1 MKSKC
6 VLLFGF
12 VSICAAQEAIEV
24 RGKVVAAGYMNLSQL
39 SAQLANSHGQI
50 DRAPIDPS
58 GAFEFRDMPSG
69 VYTLLV
75 TNQYGAEIISEPI
88 LVSQPVTFIKVTVI
102 PVTLPDQESQPTAQT
117 VSLRQLQHQP
127 PKKAVRAAA
136 RAQDLARRGAN
147 ERAVAELEKAIAL
160 DPEFAAAHSN
170 LGVQY
175 ALGGQNEKA
184 AAEFRRA
191 SELDPGSSM
200 FQSNL
205 ACVLIWM
212 RQYSEAEEHARIAV
226 YLDNSSPNAHYLLG
240 VILARRP
247 ETRASGVDHLKTA
260 ARQFP
265 RAYLILA
272 EMYRAEG
279 QNQLAKEEM
288 QRYVD
293 ADPAASRQGA
303 EKWIAALR

>member
-1 MKSKC
+1 MKSRC

-12 VSICAAQEAIEV
+12 VSICAAQEALQV
-24 RGKVVAAGYMNLSQL
+24 RGEVVAAGYVNLSQL
-39 SAQLANSHGQI
+39 SAQLENSRGQI
-50 DRAPIDPS
+50 DQAPIDPS
-58 GAFEFRDMPSG
+58 GAFEFHDVASG
-69 VYTLLV
+69 IYTLRV
-75 TNQYGAEIISEPI
+75 TSQYGGEILSQPI
-88 LVSQPVTFIKVTVI
+88 HVSQPVTFITVTV
-102 PVTLPDQESQPTAQT
+102 VAVSLLDQAAEPAAQT
-117 VSLRQLQHQP
+117 VSVRQLQHQP
-127 PKKAVRAAA
+127 PKKALRAAA
-136 RAQDLARRGAN
+136 KAQDLAQGGAN
-147 ERAVAELEKAIAL
+147 ERAVAELEKAITL

-212 RQYSEAEEHARIAV
+212 RQYGQAEEHARIAV
-226 YLDNSSPNAHYLLG
+226 YLDNSSANAHYLLG

-247 ETRASGVDHLKTA
+247 ESRSSAVDHLRTA

-265 RAYLILA
+265 RAHLILA
-272 EMYRAEG
+272 EMYRAGG
-279 QNQLAKEEM
+279 QIQLAKEEM
-288 QRYVD
+288 KRYVD
-293 ADPAASRQGA
+293 ADPAASRQDA

>member
-1 MKSKC
+1 MKSRC
-6 VLLFGF
+6 VLLLGL
-12 VSICAAQEAIEV
+12 VSVCAAQEAMQV

-39 SAQLANSHGQI
+39 SAQLANSRGQI

-58 GAFEFRDMPSG
+58 GAFEFRDLPSG
-69 VYTLLV
+69 NYTLRV
-75 TNQYGAEIISEPI
+75 SNQYGAEIISERI
-88 LVSQPVTFIKVTVI
+88 HVSHPVTFITVTVI

-117 VSLRQLQHQP
+117 VSVRQLQHQP
-127 PKKAVRAAA
+127 PKKALHAMAK
-136 RAQDLARRGAN
+136 AQDLAQRGAN

-160 DPEFAAAHSN
+160 DPEFAVAHSN

-175 ALGGQNEKA
+175 ALLNQNEKA

-191 SELDPGSSM
+191 AQLDPGSSM
-200 FQSNL
+200 FESNL

-212 RQYSEAEEHARIAV
+212 RKYSEAEEHARIAV
-226 YLDNSSPNAHYLLG
+226 YLDNSSANAHYLLG

-247 ETRASGVDHLKTA
+247 ETRASGVSHLKTA

-272 EMYRAEG
+272 EVYRAEG

-288 QRYVD
+288 QRYLD
-293 ADPAASRQGA
+293 ADPAASRQDV